1 MPLNVTLSFPASAAP
16 AAGLKVRR
24 YELGQAM
31 SEPFELVLEVLS
43 TDPAMAESAV
53 AGQALVAAFADEPFV
68 KEVRGIVRQV
78 EQRTAV
84 PDGDSLYVW
93 TVVPPV
99 WLTTR
104 RRDHRVFQ
112 NLSVPDIVAAVV
124 ADASYGGRIDP
135 PARLLGSHE
144 PREYVV
150 QYAET
155 DWDFLSRILADE
167 GIASFF
173 DHESGSAWTLIDD
186 TAASAPDLT
195 EGAIPFAD
203 PSQMNDPATPHVQTA
218 VVRTCIE
225 TSAVTLRD
233 YDFEKP
239 AFKLEARKAT
249 DGGATFTNESPLEAY
264 TFEVGKFAVQA
275 PGDAR
280 AARVLEADR
289 AARRRVLCA
298 ASFTL
303 PPGTRMSMVD
313 HPRDDLD
320 AAFLVVRA
328 CTIVDLDRE
337 RTHELELMDLAQRFR
352 PALRPKARIHGTQT
366 AFVTASNG
374 EEIDVDNYGRVL
386 IEHPWDR
393 RDAPAGATSRR
404 VRVSQGWAGEGY
416 GFVALPRRGDEVIV
430 AYLDGDPDQPMIVG
444 RVHNAV
450 STTPLSLPAQKTR
463 SAWRSRSTPGGGGYN
478 EILMDDQAG
487 AEMLSVHAQRDS
499 RHVTERDA
507 ETAVGGNETRT
518 VKGNRTQHVMG
529 NQSETVD
536 GDKHIDAGGALDLH
550 GKSVSVASDTTLDLV
565 SAGHM
570 ELVCRTN
577 RDDITASNHMVQAN
591 VIFLHGDSGVQVVAP
606 KVHVFGGEEIHL
618 QVGGSSIDITAGG
631 IKITSAG
638 DVEVNGGLVKLNC
651 E

>member
-1 MPLNVTLSFPASAAP
+1 MSLNVTLSFPASAAP

-24 YELGQAM
+24 YELRQAM

-53 AGQALVAAFADEPFV
+53 ADQAVVAGFADEPFV

-112 NLSVPDIVAAVV
+112 NLSVPDIVAAVL
-124 ADASYGGRIDP
+124 ADASYGGRIDAP
-135 PARLLGSHE
+135 TRLLGDHE

-173 DHESGSAWTLIDD
+173 DHENGSAWTLIDD

-239 AFKLEARKAT
+239 AFKLEAKKALES
-249 DGGATFTNESPLEAY
+249 GAAFANESPLEAY

-289 AARRRVLCA
+289 AARRRVLCT

-328 CTIVDLDRE
+328 CTVVDLDRE
-337 RTHELELMDLAQRFR
+337 RTHELELMDLTQRFR
-352 PALRPKARIHGTQT
+352 PPLRPKARIHGTQT
-366 AFVTASNG
+366 AFVTSSNG

-393 RDAPAGATSRR
+393 RDAAAGATSRR

-450 STTPLSLPAQKTR
+450 STTPLNLPGEKTR
-463 SAWRSRSTPGGGGYN
+463 STWKSRSTPGGGGFN
-478 EILMDDQAG
+478 AIVMEDAAG
-487 AEMLSVHAQRDS
+487 SELLSLKAQRDHQTNVGNDAS
-499 RHVTERDA
+499 TVVVGNVTEQ
-507 ETAVGGNETRT
+507 VGGDRRITVAGDHQTAIGGTRRVG
-518 VKGNRTQHVMG
+518 VKGPQL
-529 NQSETVD
+529 
-536 GDKHIDAGGALDLH
+536 IDAGDTTFNGKKIDATATEVWLDAER
-550 GKSVSVASDTTLDLV
+550 VSVT
-565 SAGHM
+565 AG
-570 ELVCRTN
+570 
-577 RDDITASNHMVQAN
+577 S
-591 VIFLHGDSGVQVVAP
+591 
-606 KVHVFGGEEIHL
+606 IHL
-618 QVGGSSIDITAGG
+618 SSDGIVMIEGKTILLKAGGSTIEMSDG
-631 IKITSAG
+631 S
-638 DVEVNGGLVKLNC
+638 VVVKSPLIELNP
-651 E
+651 

>member
-1 MPLNVTLSFPASAAP
+1 MKTAAMPLNVTLSFPTSAAP
-16 AAGLKVRR
+16 AAALKVRR
-24 YELGQAM
+24 YDLRQSM
-31 SEPFELVLEVLS
+31 SEPFELVLQVLS
-43 TDPAMAESAV
+43 TDPAMPESAV
-53 AGQALVAAFADEPFV
+53 AGQTVVAAFADEPFV
-68 KEVRGIVRQV
+68 KAVRGIVRQV

-112 NLSVPDIVAAVV
+112 SLSVPDIVAAVL
-124 ADASYGGRIDP
+124 ADASYGGRVDP
-135 PARLLGSHE
+135 PARLLDGHE
-144 PREYVV
+144 PCEYVV

-173 DHESGSAWTLIDD
+173 DHENGSAWTLIDD

-195 EGAIPFAD
+195 DGAIPFAD
-203 PSQMNDPATPHVQTA
+203 PSHMNDSAAPHVQTA

-239 AFKLEARKAT
+239 AFKLEANKAT
-249 DGGATFTNESPLEAY
+249 DPGATFTNEAPLEAY

-289 AARRRVLCA
+289 ADRRRVICT

-328 CTIVDLDRE
+328 CTVVDLDRE

-352 PALRPKARIHGTQT
+352 PPLRPKARVHGTQT
-366 AFVTASNG
+366 AFVMSSNG

-393 RDAPAGATSRR
+393 RDAAAGATSRR

-416 GFVALPRRGDEVIV
+416 GFVAPPRRGDEVIV
-430 AYLDGDPDQPMIVG
+430 AYLDGDPDQPLIVG

-450 STTPLSLPAQKTR
+450 STTPLNLPAERTR
-463 SAWRSRSTPGGGGYN
+463 SIWKSRSTPGGGGFN
-478 EILMDDQAG
+478 AIVMEDAAG
-487 AEMLSVHAQRDS
+487 SELFSIKAQRDHQTNVGNDAS
-499 RHVTERDA
+499 TVVVGDVTE
-507 ETAVGGNETRT
+507 
-518 VKGNRTQHVMG
+518 
-529 NQSETVD
+529 
-536 GDKHIDAGGALDLH
+536 
-550 GKSVSVASDTTLDLV
+550 
-565 SAGHM
+565 
-570 ELVCRTN
+570 
-577 RDDITASNHMVQAN
+577 
-591 VIFLHGDSGVQVVAP
+591 
-606 KVHVFGGEEIHL
+606 
-618 QVGGSSIDITAGG
+618 QVGGDRRVTVAGNHQTAIGGTRRIGVKGPQFVDAGDTTFNGKKIDATATEVWLDAERVAVTADSIHLTSDGIVMIEGKTILLKAGG
-631 IKITSAG
+631 STIEMSDGSVVIKSPLI
-638 DVEVNGGLVKLNC
+638 ELNP
-651 E
+651 